1 MKRPLIVLLLLCYGY
16 KIVKSEENSSVDC
29 TLFKV
34 RTEDTSEDCGYKDN
48 DTSKYSYELKGL
60 FKNQPLYTLNSGVK
74 LVALLYNDEFVWK
87 HTSAH
92 DLSKYP
98 TELEIDPYN
107 KTLWVKYGEM
117 DFVLLM
123 KLVALLYND
132 EFVWKHTSA
141 HDLSKYPTELEID
154 PYNKTLWV
162 KYGEMDFVTFKFENN
177 KWKHSQDL
185 SYGLCKSL
193 TIPDY
198 TDALAPVTLLPTP
211 VEEKAEEK
219 VEEGQFEDFEDRE
232 EKPAEEAK
240 EGAVEEE
247 KPEESPEDKV
257 ELEVEETEELVEAGE
272 GAQEAVEEK
281 GVEEVAG
288 PEPGEAAEEHDLPQL
303 HAEETDERSVVGSE
317 EVHEDEVAVDCTLFK
332 VRTEDTSED
341 CGYKDNDTSKYSYEL
356 KGLFKNQ
363 PLYTLNSGVK
373 LVALLYNDEFV
384 WKHTSAH
391 DLSKYP
397 TELEIDPYN
406 KTFKVRTED
415 TSEDCGYK
423 DNDTSNIL
431 VALLYNDEFVWK
443 HTSAHDLSKYPTEL
457 EIDPYNKTLWV
468 KYGEMDFV
476 TFKFENNKWKHSQ
489 DLSYGLC
496 KSLTI
501 PDYSVSPLIS
511 VIVKP
516 REKEAEKAAPMV
528 PEAPDATPLAE
539 GDAVIA
545 SETVESEYAVPLAVP
560 EAKPED
566 EAAPEERTDK
576 LEPLDERYKMRG
588 TMAEG
593 ELGDEVKFDFVL
605 DSTEIKYKTEAD
617 KKAEEEERL
626 KEIERQRQKE
636 EEEQERL
643 KEIERQKEIEREEEL
658 RRQREAERL
667 REEEKEREAER
678 LREIDRERE
687 AERKKKQE
695 ELRKHWEEEERRE
708 REELKSKSEQLFEQ
722 MKEYAHNKGMAVVE
736 GDFDKY
742 ITGQLK
748 TPQDNFVHEWKLK
761 AVAEVLAKAETPL
774 EAELEFAVIQN
785 FYVFAKKHSRVLF
798 TLTQFKDSYANFRE
812 SAKTIESHNK
822 NPNRLYNMDYNTFA
836 DMGRDLSLMSIPT
849 TFNVTQ
855 YVSGF
860 PTHTQALNNQD
871 IHVDWR
877 KEGLVSHVITQG
889 KCAICWAIPSVDVFN
904 SFAAKRTGDKIPYSI
919 QQVLDCVSPE
929 YTCDSGGSF
938 VKVLEYIKDNK
949 MCTYEEYPYVQKKEG
964 CQAQKCLN
972 ESKIKTVRKLKLNDA
987 LDFLK
992 NNGPFVTMV
1001 NTTLEFFLY
1010 SGGIYDGP
1018 LGGYGGHSFLVVG
1031 HGYDR
1036 DKGVNYWI
1044 AKNSWGESWGENGYF
1059 RMLDDSDTLTY
1070 LFLANAYGIE

>member
-1 MKRPLIVLLLLCYGY
+1 MAEMKRPLIVLLLLCYGY

-60 FKNQPLYTLNSGVK
+60 FKNQPLYTLNSGV
-74 LVALLYNDEFVWK
+74 
-87 HTSAH
+87 
-92 DLSKYP
+92 
-98 TELEIDPYN
+98 
-107 KTLWVKYGEM
+107 
-117 DFVLLM
+117 

-406 KTFKVRTED
+406 KT
-415 TSEDCGYK
+415 
-423 DNDTSNIL
+423 
-431 VALLYNDEFVWK
+431 
-443 HTSAHDLSKYPTEL
+443 
-457 EIDPYNKTLWV
+457 LWV

-605 DSTEIKYKTEAD
+605 DK
-617 KKAEEEERL
+617 
-626 KEIERQRQKE
+626 
-636 EEEQERL
+636 
-643 KEIERQKEIEREEEL
+643 
-658 RRQREAERL
+658 
-667 REEEKEREAER
+667 
-678 LREIDRERE
+678 
-687 AERKKKQE
+687 
-695 ELRKHWEEEERRE
+695 EERRE

-849 TFNVTQ
+849 TFNVKQ

-860 PTHTQALNNQD
+860 QTHAQTLDNQE

-877 KEGLVSHVITQG
+877 DQGLVSHVITQG